1 MPNKKP
7 NDQAPIETAEQA
19 AQKVF
24 GLLGFARRAG
34 KLTFGSDAVMKEVA
48 GGRAFA
54 VLLASDAA
62 ARTRRRACMACA
74 ETKTPCLLAGL
85 DMHSLGGSIGRPD
98 TAVVAVADAG
108 FAKRMMQLCRMIEW
122 EDDGTY
128 DDEIPRAR
136 GGKRPGRPQ

>member
-1 MPNKKP
+1 MPNHKH
-7 NDQAPIETAEQA
+7 NDAAPVESGAQA
-19 AQKVF
+19 AQKVA

-34 KLTFGSDAVMKEVA
+34 KLTFGADAVMKEIA

-62 ARTRRRACMACA
+62 ARTRRRALETCA

-85 DMHSLGGSIGRPD
+85 DMHVLGGSIGRPD

-128 DDEIPRAR
+128 DDEIPRLR
-136 GGKRPGRPQ
+136 GGKGPGRSE